1 MALREKSKEK
11 GKEKGKLK
19 GRGRSRPKVCRFCE
33 DKTMVADYRDPEL
46 LRRFLTEHGKIL
58 PRRVTGT
65 CAHHQRLLARQI
77 KRARVVALVP

>member
-1 MALREKSKEK
+1 MALRTKSKP
-11 GKEKGKLK
+11 K
-19 GRGRSRPKVCRFCE
+19 GRGRARSKTCRFCE
-33 DKTMVADYRDPEL
+33 DKTLVADYRDPDL
-46 LRRFLTEHGKIL
+46 LRRFLTERGKIL

>member
-1 MALREKSKEK
+1 MALRSKSAS
-11 GKEKGKLK
+11 
-19 GRGRSRPKVCRFCE
+19 RSRGYTRAKNCRFCE
-33 DKTMVADYRDPEL
+33 DKGMVADYRDPEL
-46 LRRFLTEHGKIL
+46 LRRFLTERGKIL